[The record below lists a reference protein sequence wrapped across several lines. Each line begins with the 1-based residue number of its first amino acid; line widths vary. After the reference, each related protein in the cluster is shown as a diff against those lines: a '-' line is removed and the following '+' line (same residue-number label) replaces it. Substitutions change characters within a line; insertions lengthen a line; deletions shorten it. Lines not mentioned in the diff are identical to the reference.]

1 MNISKAEQRVLH
13 VLAQGGHI
21 RLERDTA
28 GRLVAATCFNRDG
41 HILADCT
48 TGVFR
53 KLKNRR
59 MIESKAGSPY
69 RISYF
74 GRISVRSQADNR

>member
-21 RLERDTA
+21 RPERDD
-28 GRLVAATCFNRDG
+28 GRLVAVTCFNRDG
-41 HILADCT
+41 FVLNDCT
-48 TGVFR
+48 LNVFK

-59 MIESKAGSPY
+59 LIESKDGSPY
-69 RISYF
+69 RISYV
-74 GRISVRSQADNR
+74 GRISVRSQLDNR